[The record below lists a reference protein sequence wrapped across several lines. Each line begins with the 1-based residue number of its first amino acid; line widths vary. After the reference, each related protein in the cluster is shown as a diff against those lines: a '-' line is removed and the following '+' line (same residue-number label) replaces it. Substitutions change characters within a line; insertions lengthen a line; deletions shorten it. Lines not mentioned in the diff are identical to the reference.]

1 MSTSTATPWFL
12 YAYPWQPF
20 PRRVII
26 YLRERNIP
34 SSLVTVVHVSDVQFG
49 GETPEGFPPK
59 PPGSL
64 PILAIPRA
72 STGGETNDDFIY
84 IKQSIAIMEFLEDAC
99 NTGRWGFPKLP
110 QPPIL
115 ALSITTPSLNDGISD
130 ANLDGGDK
138 QGVSPLLA
146 ARHGELLSLA
156 SGLTDSWNP
165 IRTFGSGTGTMRIP
179 AAAKEM
185 LGWTRRS
192 LLAIE
197 NWFEENGYSSAGL
210 RWDERENS
218 NGNER
223 HAGKRQAT
231 IAEIVLFQFF
241 DFTHDCYGIDM
252 TRSSG
257 KKVTDV
263 YGREVLESYP
273 RLESFYKDFLTR
285 PSARRYAELGD
296 VPHENWVKSMTDW
309 SAGIF
314 DDEGGEVL
322 QGKN

>member
-1 MSTSTATPWFL
+1 MSTSATPWLL

-34 SSLVTVVHVSDVQFG
+34 SSLITVVHVTDVQFG

-64 PILAIPRA
+64 PILAIPK
-72 STGGETNDDFIY
+72 SKGDSIY
-84 IKQSIAIMEFLEDAC
+84 IKQSIPIMEFLEDAC
-99 NTGRWGFPKLP
+99 NTGRRGFPKLP
-110 QPPIL
+110 QPPTLTLPI
-115 ALSITTPSLNDGISD
+115 ATPLLEDSTVDG
-130 ANLDGGDK
+130 ADK
-138 QGVSPLLA
+138 QEIPPLLS

-210 RWDERENS
+210 RWDENDDSDEKRE
-218 NGNER
+218 
-223 HAGKRQAT
+223 GKRQAT

-252 TRSSG
+252 TWSSG

-273 RLESFYKDFLTR
+273 RLEGFYKDFSTR

-296 VPHENWVKSMTDW
+296 VPHESWVKSMTDW
-309 SAGIF
+309 SEGIF
-314 DDEGGEVL
+314 DDAEREGV
-322 QGKN
+322 QGKT

>member
-1 MSTSTATPWFL
+1 MSSTSWLL

-26 YLRERNIP
+26 YLRERSIP
-34 SSLVTVVHVSDVQFG
+34 SSLVTVVHVTDVQFG

-64 PILAIPRA
+64 PILAIPK
-72 STGGETNDDFIY
+72 SNGDSIY
-84 IKQSIAIMEFLEDAC
+84 IKQSIPIMEFLEEAC
-99 NTGRWGFPKLP
+99 NTGRWGFPKLS

-115 ALSITTPSLNDGISD
+115 TLPINKLSLEESISD
-130 ANLDGGDK
+130 STVAKDNK
-138 QGVSPLLA
+138 QEIPPLLA

-165 IRTFGSGTGTMRIP
+165 IRIFGSGTGTMRIP

-185 LGWTRRS
+185 LGWTRRN

-197 NWFEENGYSSAGL
+197 NWFEENGYSSADL
-210 RWDERENS
+210 RWDEDGNGPGDKPRE
-218 NGNER
+218 
-223 HAGKRQAT
+223 GKRQAT

-252 TRSSG
+252 TRSAG
-257 KKVTDV
+257 RKVTDV
-263 YGREVLESYP
+263 YGREVLEYYP

-285 PSARRYAELGD
+285 PSARRYVDLGD
-296 VPHENWVKSMTDW
+296 VPHERWIKSMTDW
-309 SAGIF
+309 SEGIF
-314 DDEGGEVL
+314 
-322 QGKN
+322 